1 MQFYKTRNI
10 LKKKASAA
18 APLAAP
24 LSKGVKRLA
33 AALSV
38 ATPFGM
44 DWVMQGT
51 APFTTKNEDGS
62 TKFDPLGYLKG
73 FDPLRSANMVIN
85 SAAGAAIPIFYKT
98 KGIGPAISTALS
110 IPTKDLILTGIPFLH
125 NASKSL
131 ELWNEKTKND
141 IANGNSS
148 VINITNPDS
157 KGLVDAIKSYKGL
170 IGTIGAG
177 ALGLGAAG
185 LLYKMLKKDK
195 EQLPDKGRIKYVIP
209 GKKGDPSTYAEVD
222 VPIDSDALSQT
233 MQENISTNIRRQ
245 ALKNI
250 KANQRRRDPETG
262 KLIPMYDY
270 EKKYNV
276 DVDGDGEIGY
286 SIDKAAYTARYAI
299 NNYMYS

>member
-1 MQFYKTRNI
+1 MPVYNARNI
-10 LKKKASAA
+10 LEKKASSV
-18 APLAAP
+18 AP

-33 AALSV
+33 AALGVS
-38 ATPFGM
+38 TPFGM
-44 DWVMQGT
+44 DWVMQGH
-51 APFTTKNEDGS
+51 APFTTENEDGS
-62 TKFDPLGYLKG
+62 IKFDPLGYVKG
-73 FDPLRSANMVIN
+73 FDPLRSANMVAN
-85 SAAGAAIPIFYKT
+85 SAAGALVPILYKT

-110 IPTKDLILTGIPFLH
+110 IPTKDLILTGIPTLH
-125 NASKSL
+125 NASKAL
-131 ELWNEKTKND
+131 ELWNEKTKHD
-141 IANGNSS
+141 LENGYSS
-148 VINITNPDS
+148 VINITNPDN

-209 GKKGDPSTYAEVD
+209 GKKGDPTTYAEVD
-222 VPIDSDALSQT
+222 VPLDSESLSQT

-250 KANQRRRDPETG
+250 RANQRRRDPETG
-262 KLIPMYDY
+262 KLVPLYDY

-276 DVDGDGEIGY
+276 DVDGDGEIGDMGK
-286 SIDKAAYTARYAI
+286 SASMSRYAI

>member
-1 MQFYKTRNI
+1 MPVYNARNI
-10 LKKKASAA
+10 LEKKASSV
-18 APLAAP
+18 AP

-33 AALSV
+33 AALGVS
-38 ATPFGM
+38 TPFGM
-44 DWVMQGT
+44 DWVMQGH
-51 APFTTKNEDGS
+51 APFTTENEDGS
-62 TKFDPLGYLKG
+62 IKFDPLGYVKG
-73 FDPLRSANMVIN
+73 FDPLRSANMVAN
-85 SAAGAAIPIFYKT
+85 SAAGALVPILYKT

-110 IPTKDLILTGIPFLH
+110 IPTKDLILTGIPTLH
-125 NASKSL
+125 NASKAL
-131 ELWNEKTKND
+131 ELWNEKTKHD
-141 IANGNSS
+141 LENGDSS
-148 VINITNPDS
+148 VINITNPDN

-209 GKKGDPSTYAEVD
+209 GKKGDPTTYAEVD
-222 VPIDSDALSQT
+222 VPLDSESLSQT

-250 KANQRRRDPETG
+250 RANQRRRDPETG
-262 KLIPMYDY
+262 KLVPLYDY

-276 DVDGDGEIGY
+276 DVDGDGEIGDIGK
-286 SIDKAAYTARYAI
+286 SASMSRHAI